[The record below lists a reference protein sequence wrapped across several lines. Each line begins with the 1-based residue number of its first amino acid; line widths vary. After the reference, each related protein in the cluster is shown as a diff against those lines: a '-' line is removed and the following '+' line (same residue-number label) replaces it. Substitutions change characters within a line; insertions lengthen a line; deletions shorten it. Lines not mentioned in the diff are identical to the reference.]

1 MPGDGERSDEEL
13 ARTATAPGSTSSPAE
28 PDPALG
34 ETLGRYRLE
43 RELGAGGMGVV
54 HAAFDPDLE
63 RRVALKVLRSSRG
76 GGEARQRLLRE
87 ARALARLTHPNVVTV
102 HEVGS
107 ANGRDYVA
115 MELIEGVTLAE
126 WLKAAPRSQ
135 AEILAAFIA
144 AGRGLAAAHAA
155 GLVHRDFKP
164 HNVLRRKDGRI
175 VVTDFGLARGIEV
188 AIELETTLRLRDAQP
203 EPDNTPSP
211 LTGLTQ
217 TGSVLGTPA
226 YMAPEQWSGG
236 SVGPAADQFAFCV
249 ALWEALA
256 GERPFRG
263 ATLDALKAEVLRGPA
278 ELDAG
283 KLPRRV
289 RGPLRRGLDPDP
301 ARRWPN
307 MDALLAARSR
317 AERPRGV
324 LLAIGSSAVVATAIA
339 YAVFATDDK
348 PVVVAPTC
356 EAPVLDPAAVWSPA
370 LANEVRAKASP
381 EVMRRLDAEIG
392 AWQAARS
399 VACALDT
406 PMRARRLACLDGV
419 IARFDAVRKA
429 SVLRLRPSLD
439 EISAQLVDPGVCN
452 VDDPPRLPTQLSAA
466 AATAFALAY
475 QPDPAADF
483 DEAAEAEA
491 LRVAGDDRCARTYIR
506 IARAQNDRSTKAHE
520 AADEAAQLA
529 DSCGDDRARADAL
542 VASLAMQITLF
553 LDPKLQ
559 RALTATETAVRK
571 VAQPDLVAQLDLVK
585 AAIASASGQWKD
597 QLELAQSAIRG
608 FGEQRP
614 AARLAAVQ
622 SQVSALQHQHT
633 PAAIE
638 QSRHI
643 LAHWRGEAEQLKRP
657 RILAAFDMLDVN
669 AQWELG
675 DIAGASLRYP
685 ELFARLEQQRTKP
698 LTGGTAIDG
707 VVVDPAGAP
716 VADALIAAGP
726 VVIADS
732 VTIGYLALDVDMRI
746 GHSDASGHYHL
757 DHVPD
762 NAIIVAQQGDR
773 RSRVRPA
780 KNGDR
785 IVLQPTTRI
794 SGHVDDPDPQQLTVF
809 VVPADRD
816 TSPMY
821 QMMAPIAADGTFTI
835 DHVPVGRLRIGA
847 VHGAGNGR
855 QSFAMQEIT
864 VGPKGK
870 TGVVV
875 RRALGRKLRVVVRSS
890 AQVPLWGAQVFVVAG
905 SVSIKTVK
913 EIENVLRSPGMAV
926 EVARPM
932 TGETP
937 PELGKL
943 LPGDLVATFANA
955 PAGSASVCALGL
967 SGDFGDPG
975 FREKVQSHI
984 EELDVR
990 CVPVAGDAKAITI
1003 EVPPMKRID

>member
-13 ARTATAPGSTSSPAE
+13 ARTATAPGSSTAE
-28 PDPALG
+28 PAPALG
-34 ETLGRYRLE
+34 DTLGRYRLE

-63 RRVALKVLRSSRG
+63 RRVALKVLRSTG

-115 MELIEGVTLAE
+115 MELIEGETLAE
-126 WLKAAPRSQ
+126 WLKAAPRSH
-135 AEILAAFIA
+135 AEIMAVFVA

-175 VVTDFGLARGIEV
+175 VVTDFGLARGIEA
-188 AIELETTLRLRDAQP
+188 AIELEATLRLRDAKA
-203 EPDNTPSP
+203 ETDNTPSS

-226 YMAPEQWSGG
+226 YMAPEQWSGE

-283 KLPRRV
+283 KLPRRM
-289 RGPLRRGLDPDP
+289 RAPLRRGLDPDP
-301 ARRWPN
+301 RRRWPS
-307 MDALLAARSR
+307 MDALLAALTR

-324 LLAIGSSAVVATAIA
+324 LLMIASSAVVATAVA

-348 PVVVAPTC
+348 PQAAAPTC

-370 LANEVRAKASP
+370 LANEVRAKTSS

-392 AWQAARS
+392 SWQAART

-429 SVLRLRPSLD
+429 SVRRARASLD
-439 EISAQLVDPGVCN
+439 DISTQLVDPGVCN
-452 VDDPPRLPTQLSAA
+452 VDDPPRLPTQLSDAA
-466 AATAFALAY
+466 ASALALAY
-475 QPDPAADF
+475 KPDPAADF

-506 IARAQNDRSTKAHE
+506 IARAQNDRSTKARD

-542 VASLAMQITLF
+542 VASLAMQVTLF

-559 RALTATETAVRK
+559 RALAATETAVRK

-585 AAIASASGQWKD
+585 AAIAGTSGQFD
-597 QLELAQSAIRG
+597 EQLKLAQSAIRG
-608 FGEQRP
+608 FGEQQP
-614 AARLAAVQ
+614 EARLEAVRQ
-622 SQVSALQHQHT
+622 QVSALQHQHT
-633 PAAIE
+633 PAAIRE
-638 QSRHI
+638 SRQV
-643 LAHWRGEAEQLKRP
+643 LAHWRAEAERLKRP
-657 RILAAFDMLDVN
+657 RILTAFDALDIN

-675 DIAGASLRYP
+675 DVAGASMRYP
-685 ELFARLEQQRTKP
+685 ELFARQEQQRTKP
-698 LTGGTAIDG
+698 LTDGATIDG
-707 VVVDPAGAP
+707 VVVDAAGAP
-716 VADALIAAGP
+716 VADALVAAGP
-726 VVIADS
+726 AVIADS
-732 VTIGYLALDVDMRI
+732 VTIGYLALDMDMRI
-746 GHSDASGHYHL
+746 GHTDESGRYRL

-762 NAIIVAQQGDR
+762 GAIIVAQHGDL
-773 RSRVRPA
+773 RSHVRTA
-780 KNGDR
+780 KPDDR
-785 IVLQPTTRI
+785 LVLQPTTRI
-794 SGHVDDPDPQQLTVF
+794 SGRVDDPDPQQLTVF

-821 QMMAPIAADGTFTI
+821 QMMAPIAADGTFSI
-835 DHVPVGRLRIGA
+835 DHVPIGRLRIGA
-847 VHGAGNGR
+847 VHGSGAAR

-864 VGPKGK
+864 TGAKDK

-890 AQVPLWGAQVFVVAG
+890 AQVPLAGAQVFVVAG
-905 SVSIKTVK
+905 TVSIKTVK
-913 EIENVLRSPGMAV
+913 EIETVLRSPGMAI
-926 EVARPM
+926 EIARAL

-943 LPGDLVATFANA
+943 LSGDLVATFANA
-955 PAGSASVCALGL
+955 PAGAASACALGL
-967 SGDFGDPG
+967 TGDFGDPG
-975 FREKVQSHI
+975 FRE
-984 EELDVR
+984 
-990 CVPVAGDAKAITI
+990 
-1003 EVPPMKRID
+1003 